1 MNLYC
6 YVANHN
12 PSMAKA
18 ICHKYGYKISGV
30 QTKDDLGVVLEQ
42 LVAKEG
48 EPALKDIVHNHP
60 DRDIIIEFEGKEKVE
75 SKLNHYG
82 EHHNCSRCGRSA
94 DSCLCKKQYANYVN
108 YIGEENQMQSKQPTN
123 ASLVS
128 QTNTFLLASAF
139 LLGVAIISR
148 K

>member
-1 MNLYC
+1 
-6 YVANHN
+6 
-12 PSMAKA
+12 MAKA

-30 QTKDDLGVVLEQ
+30 QSKNDLGVVLEQ

-48 EPALKDIVHNHP
+48 EPALRDIVHNHP
-60 DRDIIIEFEGKEKVE
+60 DRDIIIEFESKDKVE
-75 SKLNHYG
+75 SNLNHCG
-82 EHHNCSRCGRSA
+82 EQHTCPRCGRSGE
-94 DSCLCKKQYANYVN
+94 SCVCKKQYANYVN
-108 YIGEENQMQSKQPTN
+108 YIGEDREVQTKQPTN

>member
-30 QTKDDLGVVLEQ
+30 KTKDDLGVVLEQ

-60 DRDIIIEFEGKEKVE
+60 DRDIIIEFEGKDKAE
-75 SKLNHYG
+75 SSLSFNGVSTCPRCARSG
-82 EHHNCSRCGRSA
+82 E
-94 DSCLCKKQYANYVN
+94 SCVCKKQYANYVN
-108 YIGEENQMQSKQPTN
+108 YIGEDNQVQTKQTTN

>member
-1 MNLYC
+1 MNLYT
-6 YVANHN
+6 YVANNN

-42 LVAKEG
+42 LVSKEG
-48 EPALKDIVHNHP
+48 EPALKDIVLNHP
-60 DRDIIIEFEGKEKVE
+60 DRDIIIEFENKDKVE
-75 SKLNHYG
+75 SGINFQG
-82 EHHNCSRCGRSA
+82 NPSTCPRCARSME
-94 DSCLCKKQYANYVN
+94 SCLCKKQYANYVN
-108 YIGEENQMQSKQPTN
+108 YIGEDRDIQPKQTQN